1 MQTNLW
7 NTLSK
12 FDNAVYQLVSG
23 CMSDGMT
30 GVMKFITYIGSAWV
44 MIPVSAFFL
53 LAALKNDALFY
64 WGWRIAW
71 NLTLVSLLNTIL
83 KTIIQRPRPGLHHLV
98 DVSGFSFP
106 SGHAMISSAFYGYMI
121 YLVVIR
127 LKTRIKYLLAGLLGL
142 LVLAIGVSRIYLGVH
157 YASDV
162 LVGFAA
168 GFAWLILF
176 IRLSEKVGARGS
188 GML

>member
-1 MQTNLW
+1 
-7 NTLSK
+7 
-12 FDNAVYQLVSG
+12 
-23 CMSDGMT
+23 
-30 GVMKFITYIGSAWV
+30 
-44 MIPVSAFFL
+44 
-53 LAALKNDALFY
+53 
-64 WGWRIAW
+64 
-71 NLTLVSLLNTIL
+71 
-83 KTIIQRPRPGLHHLV
+83 LV